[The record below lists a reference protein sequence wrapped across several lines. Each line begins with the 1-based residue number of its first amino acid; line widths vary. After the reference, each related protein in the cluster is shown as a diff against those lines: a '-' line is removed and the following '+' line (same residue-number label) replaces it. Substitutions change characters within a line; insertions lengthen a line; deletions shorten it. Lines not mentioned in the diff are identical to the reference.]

1 MMSLTPLLASLL
13 TPAALAQD
21 PEFAD
26 VEVKDE
32 VVLVEEAET
41 KVSVEVGGALA
52 SGNVE
57 FQSAQGRA
65 VVTHRWAQN
74 GVALN
79 LTGNIG
85 RSVVDGDEDGLL
97 SDAERDLGFQ
107 ETAHR
112 LNAEGRYDRFVAKR
126 SSLYALVGALLD
138 PYAGYDL
145 RTHEQVGVSRRFIDK
160 EKFKLTSELG
170 IDFAQ
175 ENYVDGIVP
184 NSQNVLAARV
194 FLGTAWMPS
203 EKVSITN
210 DLEAYEN
217 LLVLEDL
224 RVLDTLAVSAGLS
237 DVFSVK
243 TSYALV
249 FDNVPV
255 EGFRKTDSV
264 VMVTLVASLL

>member
-1 MMSLTPLLASLL
+1 
-13 TPAALAQD
+13 
-21 PEFAD
+21 
-26 VEVKDE
+26 
-32 VVLVEEAET
+32 VVVVEEAET

-52 SGNVE
+52 AGNVE

-65 VVTHRWAQN
+65 VVTHRWSRN

-79 LTGNIG
+79 VTGNIG
-85 RSVVDGDEDGLL
+85 RSIVDGDEDGIL

-107 ETAHR
+107 ETARR

-126 SSLYALVGALLD
+126 SSVYALAGALLD

-145 RTHEQVGVSRRFIDK
+145 RTHEQLGVSRRFIDK

-175 ENYVDGIVP
+175 EDYVDGIDP

-203 EKVSITN
+203 EKVSVTN

-217 LLVLEDL
+217 LLDPEDL
-224 RVLDTLAVSAGLS
+224 RLLDTLAVSAGLS

-255 EGFRKTDSV
+255 ELSHPLIRPQRRR
-264 VMVTLVASLL
+264 AC